1 MKGPYSRGHKRKL
14 SSEINVVPFIDVM
27 LVLLVIF
34 MITAPMMTQGVQV
47 ELPKVTS
54 KPIDN
59 PNDVTPLIVSL
70 DDSGN
75 YYIDLG
81 SDEDKRTPVALDELG
96 SKVASI
102 VAEKPKTPVL
112 VKGAKTAP
120 YGDVMGLMSTLQGAG
135 VPNVGLISEP
145 PTEG

>member
-54 KPIDN
+54 
-59 PNDVTPLIVSL
+59 
-70 DDSGN
+70 
-75 YYIDLG
+75 
-81 SDEDKRTPVALDELG
+81 
-96 SKVASI
+96 
-102 VAEKPKTPVL
+102 
-112 VKGAKTAP
+112 
-120 YGDVMGLMSTLQGAG
+120 
-135 VPNVGLISEP
+135 
-145 PTEG
+145 